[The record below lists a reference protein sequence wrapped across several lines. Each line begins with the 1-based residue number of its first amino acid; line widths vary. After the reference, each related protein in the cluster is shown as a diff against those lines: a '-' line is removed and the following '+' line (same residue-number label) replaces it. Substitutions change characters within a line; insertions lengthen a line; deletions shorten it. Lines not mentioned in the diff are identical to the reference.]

1 MTTSTLG
8 RRYATALYSLAEQ
21 AGSIEKVGQDLRD
34 FAASFQGS
42 RELRSAFENP
52 IVGVQSRRQI
62 LRDIAAQSGMDPLV
76 RDTLCLVSDR
86 GRIRQIG
93 DIATAYQVL
102 AEARSGRVRAE
113 VVTASEL
120 PEAYFQELQRTL
132 ERVTGKKVSVSRSVD
147 PSLLGGVVT
156 RVGDQVFDGSLRHQ
170 LDGLVHELSR

>member
-1 MTTSTLG
+1 MTTSILG
-8 RRYATALYSLAEQ
+8 RRYAAALFALAEQ
-21 AGSIEKVGQDLRD
+21 AGSIDKVGQDLRD
-34 FAASFQGS
+34 FAASFQSS
-42 RELRSAFENP
+42 RELRSVFENP
-52 IVGVQSRRQI
+52 SVGAQSRRQI

-76 RDTLCLVSDR
+76 RDTLLLVSDR
-86 GRIRQIG
+86 GRMGQVS
-93 DIATAYQVL
+93 DIASAYQMQ

-132 ERVTGKKVSVSRSVD
+132 ERVTGKKVSVSRRVD
-147 PSLLGGVVT
+147 ASLLGGVVT

>member
-1 MTTSTLG
+1 MTTSILG

-21 AGSIEKVGQDLRD
+21 AGSIDKVASDLRD
-34 FAASFQGS
+34 FAATFQGN

-52 IVGVQSRRQI
+52 IVGAQARRQI
-62 LRDIAAQSGMDPLV
+62 LKDIAAQSGMDPLV
-76 RDTLCLVSDR
+76 RDTLQLVSDR
-86 GRIRQIG
+86 GRMSQVG
-93 DIATAYQVL
+93 DIATAYQAL

-113 VVTASEL
+113 VVTATPL

-132 ERVTGKKVSVSRSVD
+132 ERVTGKKVTVSRSVD

>member
-1 MTTSTLG
+1 MTTSILG
-8 RRYATALYSLAEQ
+8 RRYAAALFALAEQ
-21 AGSIEKVGQDLRD
+21 AGSIDKVGQDLRD

-62 LRDIAAQSGMDPLV
+62 LRDIAAQSSMDPLV
-76 RDTLCLVSDR
+76 RDTLLLVSDR
-86 GRIRQIG
+86 GRMAQIS
-93 DIATAYQVL
+93 DIASAYQIQ

-113 VVTASEL
+113 VITAAEL

-132 ERVTGKKVSVSRSVD
+132 ERVTGKKVSVAHRVD
-147 PSLLGGVVT
+147 PSLLGGIVT

-170 LDGLVHELSR
+170 LDGLKHELSR